1 VESILK
7 SQISNLKSTGDRN
20 LAKYVKILS
29 VWVTSSCNAAL
40 TPTSV
45 ALGNFDGL
53 HLGHRQV
60 VQPILNRS
68 RIPTSGTVSETDQ
81 SWPSNADKD
90 ENLESEHLATCDN
103 DSAAPLDRAYN
114 RHNFDG
120 SISSQTRDSA
130 GNSLSGRDAAAGER
144 LYSTVV
150 TFDPHPQEFFTGQPK
165 KLLTPLAEKVEL
177 LEAMGV
183 EQLVLL
189 PFDRE
194 LANLTAS
201 EFVEEILVRQL
212 QASRISVGLDF
223 RFGRGRAGTAVDLQ
237 SIASSYGIDV
247 ALIPLHNCAEGDR
260 ISSSAIREGLASGD
274 LRKANKLLGRPYSL
288 VGTVVGGQ
296 RLGRTIGFPTANIE
310 LPPEKFLP
318 RFGVYAVRV
327 SVKDGGGIIK
337 DESSSYK
344 WENPKALI
352 RDRSSNV
359 SFINGVMN
367 VGRRPTVNGVQL
379 TVEVHLLD
387 WSGDLYGQTL
397 SASLIEFLR
406 PEQKFASLDTLKTQ
420 IQADCDVAR
429 KVLAANG

>member
-1 VESILK
+1 MAIVIWLS
-7 SQISNLKSTGDRN
+7 
-20 LAKYVKILS
+20 YVKILN
-29 VWVTSSCNAAL
+29 VWVTSSCTAAL

-60 VQPILNRS
+60 VQPILSRS
-68 RIPTSGTVSETDQ
+68 TFGPNSATVSASGQ
-81 SWPSNADKD
+81 SLRSNAGKD
-90 ENLESEHLATCDN
+90 ENLESKHPATCDN
-103 DSAAPLDRAYN
+103 DSA
-114 RHNFDG
+114 
-120 SISSQTRDSA
+120 
-130 GNSLSGRDAAAGER
+130 GNSLCGDDSDAGDR
-144 LYSTVV
+144 PYSTVV

-177 LEAMGV
+177 LAAMGV

-194 LANLTAS
+194 LAALTAS

-212 QASRISVGLDF
+212 QASRISVGVDF

-247 ALIPLHNCAEGDR
+247 TLVPLHNCGEGDR
-260 ISSSAIREGLASGD
+260 ISSSAIREALASGD
-274 LRKANKLLGRPYSL
+274 LRKAHQLLGRPYSL

-318 RFGVYAVRV
+318 RFGVYAVQVLV
-327 SVKDGGGIIK
+327 SMLSKSEAGEIK
-337 DESSSYK
+337 YPSSSYEWK
-344 WENPKALI
+344 NPQSLI
-352 RDRSSNV
+352 RGKASDLSILS
-359 SFINGVMN
+359 GVMN
-367 VGRRPTVNGVQL
+367 VGCRPTVDGQQP
-379 TVEVHLLD
+379 TIEIHLLD
-387 WSGDLYGQTL
+387 WSGDLYGQFL
-397 SASLIEFLR
+397 SASLVDYLR
-406 PEQKFASLDTLKTQ
+406 PEQKFASLDALKTQ

-429 KVLAANG
+429 KVLSKPT

>member
-1 VESILK
+1 M
-7 SQISNLKSTGDRN
+7 
-20 LAKYVKILS
+20 
-29 VWVTSSCNAAL
+29 WVTSSSTAAL

-68 RIPTSGTVSETDQ
+68 LGQTSATVSASAGT
-81 SWPSNADKD
+81 D
-90 ENLESEHLATCDN
+90 ENLESEHPASWDN
-103 DSAAPLDRAYN
+103 DSASPRDTARSG
-114 RHNFDG
+114 HNFDG
-120 SISSQTRDSA
+120 SIAHPQAERNILWGVDSD
-130 GNSLSGRDAAAGER
+130 GVDR
-144 LYSTVV
+144 LYGTVV

-177 LEAMGV
+177 LAAMGV

-194 LANLTAS
+194 LAALTAA

-212 QASRISVGLDF
+212 QASRISVGVDF

-237 SIASSYGIDV
+237 SIASGYGIDV
-247 ALIPLHNCAEGDR
+247 ALVPLHNCTQGDR

-274 LRKANKLLGRPYSL
+274 LARANKLLGRPYSL
-288 VGTVVGGQ
+288 VGPVVGGQ

-337 DESSSYK
+337 KDESSSYK
-344 WENPKALI
+344 WENPQSLI
-352 RDRSSNV
+352 RDRSSNL

-367 VGRRPTVNGVQL
+367 VGRRPTVNGLQL

-397 SASLIEFLR
+397 SASLVEFLR
-406 PEQKFASLDTLKTQ
+406 PEQKFASLDALKNQ
-420 IQADCDVAR
+420 IQVDCDVAR

>member
-1 VESILK
+1 M
-7 SQISNLKSTGDRN
+7 
-20 LAKYVKILS
+20 
-29 VWVTSSCNAAL
+29 WVTSSCTAAL

-68 RIPTSGTVSETDQ
+68 LGQNSATVIASG
-81 SWPSNADKD
+81 PNLRSNAGRD
-90 ENLESEHLATCDN
+90 ENLESEPPATCYN
-103 DSAAPLDRAYN
+103 DSAALPVQSGSS
-114 RHNFDG
+114 HNFDG
-120 SISSQTRDSA
+120 LIGPRAD
-130 GNSLSGRDAAAGER
+130 GNSLSGIDSDGVDR

-177 LEAMGV
+177 LAAMGV

-194 LANLTAS
+194 LAALTAS

-212 QASRISVGLDF
+212 KASRISVGVDF

-237 SIASSYGIDV
+237 SLASGYGIDV
-247 ALIPLHNCAEGDR
+247 ALVPLHNCGEGDR

-274 LRKANKLLGRPYSL
+274 LTRANQLLGRPYSL

-327 SVKDGGGIIK
+327 SVKDRGGIMK
-337 DESSSYK
+337 DESSSYN
-344 WENPKALI
+344 WENSPSIIPGKASDL
-352 RDRSSNV
+352 
-359 SFINGVMN
+359 SFVNGVMN
-367 VGRRPTVNGVQL
+367 VGCRPTVDGLQP

-397 SASLIEFLR
+397 SASLVEFLR
-406 PEQKFASLDTLKTQ
+406 PEQKFASLDALKTQ
-420 IQADCDVAR
+420 IQADCDIAR
-429 KVLAANG
+429 SLLAAKV

>member
-1 VESILK
+1 MWI
-7 SQISNLKSTGDRN
+7 
-20 LAKYVKILS
+20 
-29 VWVTSSCNAAL
+29 TSSSTAAL

-45 ALGNFDGL
+45 ALGNFDGF

-68 RIPTSGTVSETDQ
+68 PGSSSATVSETDQ
-81 SWPSNADKD
+81 SWHSQAGTD
-90 ENLESEHLATCDN
+90 ENWESEHPATWQN
-103 DSAAPLDRAYN
+103 DSAALLERSDN
-114 RHNFDG
+114 RLNFDS
-120 SISSQTRDSA
+120 SIAQRRVE
-130 GNSLSGRDAAAGER
+130 GNSLSGRNSAASDR
-144 LYSTVV
+144 PYSTVV

-177 LEAMGV
+177 LAAMGV

-212 QASRISVGLDF
+212 QASRISVGMDF
-223 RFGRGRAGTAVDLQ
+223 RFGRGRAGKAVDLQ

-247 ALIPLHNCAEGDR
+247 TLAPLQNCAEGDR

-274 LRKANKLLGRPYSL
+274 LTKANKLLGRPYSL

-318 RFGVYAVRV
+318 RFGVYAVQVLV
-327 SVKDGGGIIK
+327 SILSKSEAGEIK
-337 DESSSYK
+337 DPSSSYEWK
-344 WENPKALI
+344 NPESIIDRKASDLSI
-352 RDRSSNV
+352 LS
-359 SFINGVMN
+359 GVMN
-367 VGRRPTVNGVQL
+367 VGCRPTVDGQQP
-379 TVEVHLLD
+379 TIEIHLLD

-397 SASLIEFLR
+397 SASLVEYLR
-406 PEQKFASLDTLKTQ
+406 PEQKFASLDALKTQ

-429 KVLAANG
+429 KVLSKLT

>member
-1 VESILK
+1 M
-7 SQISNLKSTGDRN
+7 
-20 LAKYVKILS
+20 
-29 VWVTSSCNAAL
+29 WVTSSCSAAL

-53 HLGHRQV
+53 HLGHQQV
-60 VQPILNRS
+60 VQPILNKS
-68 RIPTSGTVSETDQ
+68 PGQNSATVSETEQ
-81 SWPSNADKD
+81 NFLSNAGRDKKLD
-90 ENLESEHLATCDN
+90 SEHPATCYN
-103 DSAAPLDRAYN
+103 DSAAPPDRADS

-120 SISSQTRDSA
+120 LIGPRA
-130 GNSLSGRDAAAGER
+130 EGNSLSGIDSDGVDR
-144 LYSTVV
+144 LYGTVV

-177 LEAMGV
+177 LAAMGV

-194 LANLTAS
+194 LATLTAI

-212 QASRISVGLDF
+212 KASRISVGVDF

-237 SIASSYGIDV
+237 SIASGYGIDV
-247 ALIPLHNCAEGDR
+247 ALVPLHNCGTVR

-274 LRKANKLLGRPYSL
+274 LTRVNQLLGRPYSL

-327 SVKDGGGIIK
+327 SVKHGGEKIK
-337 DESSSYK
+337 DQSSSYQR
-344 WENPKALI
+344 ENPKSLI
-352 RDRSSNV
+352 PGTASNLFFV
-359 SFINGVMN
+359 NGVMN
-367 VGRRPTVNGVQL
+367 VGCRPTVDGLQP

-387 WSGDLYGQTL
+387 WSGDLYGKTL
-397 SASLIEFLR
+397 SASLVEFLR
-406 PEQKFASLDTLKTQ
+406 PEQKFASLDALKTQ

-429 KVLAANG
+429 SVLAGKV

>member
-1 VESILK
+1 MAIVIWLS
-7 SQISNLKSTGDRN
+7 
-20 LAKYVKILS
+20 YVKILN
-29 VWVTSSCNAAL
+29 VWVTSSCTAAL

-60 VQPILNRS
+60 VQPILSRS
-68 RIPTSGTVSETDQ
+68 TFGPNSATVSASGQ
-81 SWPSNADKD
+81 SLRSNAGKD
-90 ENLESEHLATCDN
+90 ENLESKHPATCDN
-103 DSAAPLDRAYN
+103 DSA
-114 RHNFDG
+114 
-120 SISSQTRDSA
+120 
-130 GNSLSGRDAAAGER
+130 GNSLCGDDSDAGDR
-144 LYSTVV
+144 PYSTVV

-165 KLLTPLAEKVEL
+165 KLLTPLVEKVEL

-194 LANLTAS
+194 LAALTAS

-212 QASRISVGLDF
+212 QASRISVGMDF

-247 ALIPLHNCAEGDR
+247 TLVPLHNCGEGDR
-260 ISSSAIREGLASGD
+260 ISSSAIREALASGD
-274 LRKANKLLGRPYSL
+274 LRKAHQLLGRPYSL

-318 RFGVYAVRV
+318 RFGVYAVQVLV
-327 SVKDGGGIIK
+327 SMLSKSEAGEIK
-337 DESSSYK
+337 DPSSSYEWK
-344 WENPKALI
+344 NPQSLI
-352 RDRSSNV
+352 RGKASDLSILS
-359 SFINGVMN
+359 GVMN
-367 VGRRPTVNGVQL
+367 VGCRPTVDGQQP
-379 TVEVHLLD
+379 TIEIHLLD

-397 SASLIEFLR
+397 SASLVEYLR
-406 PEQKFASLDTLKTQ
+406 PEQKFASLDALKTQ

-429 KVLAANG
+429 KVLSKPT

>member
-1 VESILK
+1 M
-7 SQISNLKSTGDRN
+7 
-20 LAKYVKILS
+20 
-29 VWVTSSCNAAL
+29 WVTSSCNAAL

-68 RIPTSGTVSETDQ
+68 TFEPNSATVSASGQSLRSNPGKDQ
-81 SWPSNADKD
+81 NS
-90 ENLESEHLATCDN
+90 ESKHPATCNN
-103 DSAAPLDRAYN
+103 DSA
-114 RHNFDG
+114 
-120 SISSQTRDSA
+120 S
-130 GNSLSGRDAAAGER
+130 NSLSGLTSDADDR
-144 LYSTVV
+144 PYSTVV

-177 LEAMGV
+177 LAAMGV

-194 LANLTAS
+194 LAALTAA

-247 ALIPLHNCAEGDR
+247 TLAPLYSCGEGDR
-260 ISSSAIREGLASGD
+260 ISSSAIREALASGD
-274 LRKANKLLGRPYSL
+274 LRKAHQLLGRPYSL

-318 RFGVYAVRV
+318 RFGVYAVQV
-327 SVKDGGGIIK
+327 LIKNQAVEIK
-337 DESSSYK
+337 DPSFSYDWK
-344 WENPKALI
+344 HPQSPISGKASDLSI
-352 RDRSSNV
+352 LS
-359 SFINGVMN
+359 GVMN
-367 VGRRPTVNGVQL
+367 VGCRPTVDGQQP
-379 TVEVHLLD
+379 TIEIHLLD

-397 SASLIEFLR
+397 SASLVEYLR
-406 PEQKFASLDTLKTQ
+406 PEQKFASLDALKTQ

-429 KVLAANG
+429 KVLSKPT

>member
-1 VESILK
+1 M
-7 SQISNLKSTGDRN
+7 
-20 LAKYVKILS
+20 
-29 VWVTSSCNAAL
+29 WVTSSCTAAL

-68 RIPTSGTVSETDQ
+68 PGPNSATVFASGQNLRSNVGTDQ
-81 SWPSNADKD
+81 NW
-90 ENLESEHLATCDN
+90 ESEHPATCEN
-103 DSAAPLDRAYN
+103 DSAAPPDRADSH
-114 RHNFDG
+114 HNFEG
-120 SISSQTRDSA
+120 LIGPRA
-130 GNSLSGRDAAAGER
+130 EGNSLSSRDSDGVDR

-177 LEAMGV
+177 LAAMGV

-194 LANLTAS
+194 LAALTAS

-212 QASRISVGLDF
+212 KASRISVGVDF

-237 SIASSYGIDV
+237 SIASGYGIDV
-247 ALIPLHNCAEGDR
+247 ALVPLHNCGEGDR

-274 LRKANKLLGRPYSL
+274 LTRANQLLGRPYSL

-327 SVKDGGGIIK
+327 SLTDGWEK
-337 DESSSYK
+337 MKEESSSYQR
-344 WENPKALI
+344 ENPKSVIPGTA
-352 RDRSSNV
+352 SNV
-359 SFINGVMN
+359 SFVNGVMN
-367 VGRRPTVNGVQL
+367 VGCRPTVDGQQP
-379 TVEVHLLD
+379 TVEIHLLD

-397 SASLIEFLR
+397 SASLVEFLR
-406 PEQKFASLDTLKTQ
+406 PEQKFASLDALKTQ
-420 IQADCDVAR
+420 IQADCDIAR
-429 KVLAANG
+429 SLLTAKV

>member
-1 VESILK
+1 
-7 SQISNLKSTGDRN
+7 
-20 LAKYVKILS
+20 
-29 VWVTSSCNAAL
+29 VWVTSSCTAAL

-68 RIPTSGTVSETDQ
+68 PGSNSVTVSASPGTDQ
-81 SWPSNADKD
+81 
-90 ENLESEHLATCDN
+90 NLESEHPASWDN
-103 DSAAPLDRAYN
+103 DSATQPDQARSGFNL
-114 RHNFDG
+114 DG
-120 SISSQTRDSA
+120 SIAQTRA
-130 GNSLSGRDAAAGER
+130 EGNSLSGLDSAGVDR
-144 LYSTVV
+144 LYGTVV

-177 LEAMGV
+177 LAAMGV

-194 LANLTAS
+194 LAALTAA

-212 QASRISVGLDF
+212 QASRISVGVDF

-237 SIASSYGIDV
+237 SIASGYGIDV
-247 ALIPLHNCAEGDR
+247 ALVPLHNCTQGDR

-274 LRKANKLLGRPYSL
+274 LIQANKLLGRPYSL
-288 VGTVVGGQ
+288 VGPVVGGQ

-318 RFGVYAVRV
+318 CFGVYAVRV
-327 SVKDGGGIIK
+327 SVKDGGGTIK

-344 WENPKALI
+344 WENPKSLI
-352 RDRSSNV
+352 PPKASNL

-367 VGRRPTVNGVQL
+367 IGRRPTVNGVQL

-406 PEQKFASLDTLKTQ
+406 PEQKFASLDALKTQ

-429 KVLAANG
+429 KVLAAND

>member
-1 VESILK
+1 M
-7 SQISNLKSTGDRN
+7 
-20 LAKYVKILS
+20 
-29 VWVTSSCNAAL
+29 WVTSSCTAAL

-68 RIPTSGTVSETDQ
+68 LGSNSATVFASGPNLRSNVGTDQ
-81 SWPSNADKD
+81 
-90 ENLESEHLATCDN
+90 NLESEPPATCYN
-103 DSAAPLDRAYN
+103 DSAAPPDRSGSS
-114 RHNFDG
+114 HNFEG
-120 SISSQTRDSA
+120 LIGPRA
-130 GNSLSGRDAAAGER
+130 EGNSLSGIDSDGVDR

-177 LEAMGV
+177 LAAMGV

-194 LANLTAS
+194 LAALTAC

-212 QASRISVGLDF
+212 KASRISVGVDF

-237 SIASSYGIDV
+237 SIASGYGIDV
-247 ALIPLHNCAEGDR
+247 ALIPLHNCGEGDR

-274 LRKANKLLGRPYSL
+274 LTRANQLLGRPYSL

-318 RFGVYAVRV
+318 RYGVYAVRV
-327 SVKDGGGIIK
+327 SLKHGWEKMKEG
-337 DESSSYK
+337 SSSYQQ
-344 WENPKALI
+344 ENPKSLI
-352 RDRSSNV
+352 PGTSSNL
-359 SFINGVMN
+359 SFVNGVMN
-367 VGRRPTVNGVQL
+367 VGCRPTVDGLQP
-379 TVEVHLLD
+379 TVEIHLLD

-397 SASLIEFLR
+397 SASLVEFLR
-406 PEQKFASLDTLKTQ
+406 PEQKFASLDALKTQ
-420 IQADCDVAR
+420 IQADCDIAR
-429 KVLAANG
+429 SLLTAKV

>member
-1 VESILK
+1 M
-7 SQISNLKSTGDRN
+7 
-20 LAKYVKILS
+20 
-29 VWVTSSCNAAL
+29 WVTSSCTAAL

-68 RIPTSGTVSETDQ
+68 PGQNSATVFASGQ
-81 SWPSNADKD
+81 NLRSNADTD
-90 ENLESEHLATCDN
+90 ENLESEPRATCYN
-103 DSAAPLDRAYN
+103 DSAAPPDRADS
-114 RHNFDG
+114 HNFEGLIGPRAD
-120 SISSQTRDSA
+120 
-130 GNSLSGRDAAAGER
+130 GNSLSGIDSDGVDKF
-144 LYSTVV
+144 YGTVV

-177 LEAMGV
+177 LAAMGV

-194 LANLTAS
+194 LAALTAS

-212 QASRISVGLDF
+212 KASRISVGVDF

-237 SIASSYGIDV
+237 SIASGYGIDV
-247 ALIPLHNCAEGDR
+247 ALVPLHNCGEGDR

-274 LRKANKLLGRPYSL
+274 LTRANQLLGRPYSL

-318 RFGVYAVRV
+318 CFGVYAVRV
-327 SVKDGGGIIK
+327 SVKHGWEKMKDG
-337 DESSSYK
+337 SSSYQQ
-344 WENPKALI
+344 ENPKSLI
-352 RDRSSNV
+352 PGAASNL
-359 SFINGVMN
+359 SFVNGVMN
-367 VGRRPTVNGVQL
+367 VGCRPTVDGQQP

-397 SASLIEFLR
+397 SASLVEFLR
-406 PEQKFASLDTLKTQ
+406 PEQKFASLDALKTQ
-420 IQADCDVAR
+420 IQADCDIAR
-429 KVLAANG
+429 SLLTAKV

>member
-1 VESILK
+1 M
-7 SQISNLKSTGDRN
+7 
-20 LAKYVKILS
+20 AKCVKILS
-29 VWVTSSCNAAL
+29 VWITSSSTAAL

-68 RIPTSGTVSETDQ
+68 PGSSSATVSETDQ
-81 SWPSNADKD
+81 SWHSQAGTD
-90 ENLESEHLATCDN
+90 ENWESEHPATWQN
-103 DSAAPLDRAYN
+103 DSAALLERSDN
-114 RHNFDG
+114 RLNFDS
-120 SISSQTRDSA
+120 SIAQRRVE
-130 GNSLSGRDAAAGER
+130 GNSLSGRNSAASDR
-144 LYSTVV
+144 PYSTVV

-194 LANLTAS
+194 LAALTAD
-201 EFVEEILVRQL
+201 EFVEKILVQQL
-212 QASRISVGLDF
+212 QASRISVGMDF
-223 RFGRGRAGTAVDLQ
+223 RFGRGRAGTAADLQ

-247 ALIPLHNCAEGDR
+247 TLIGLHTCDEGDR
-260 ISSSAIREGLASGD
+260 ISSSIIRESLASGD
-274 LRKANKLLGRPYSL
+274 LKRANQLLGRPYSL

-318 RFGVYAVRV
+318 RFGVYAVQV
-327 SVKDGGGIIK
+327 LIKNAAGKIK
-337 DESSSYK
+337 DPSSCYEWK
-344 WENPKALI
+344 NPE
-352 RDRSSNV
+352 
-359 SFINGVMN
+359 SFIESVASDLPILNGVMN
-367 VGRRPTVNGVQL
+367 VGCRPTVDGQQP
-379 TVEVHLLD
+379 TIEIHLLD

-397 SASLIEFLR
+397 SASLVEYLR
-406 PEQKFASLDTLKTQ
+406 PEQKFASLDALKTQ
-420 IQADCDVAR
+420 IQVDCDVAR
-429 KVLAANG
+429 KLL

>member
-1 VESILK
+1 M
-7 SQISNLKSTGDRN
+7 
-20 LAKYVKILS
+20 
-29 VWVTSSCNAAL
+29 WVTSSCTAAL

-60 VQPILNRS
+60 VQPILSRS
-68 RIPTSGTVSETDQ
+68 TFGPNSATVSAPGQ
-81 SWPSNADKD
+81 SLRSNAGKD
-90 ENLESEHLATCDN
+90 ENLESKHPATCDN
-103 DSAAPLDRAYN
+103 DSA
-114 RHNFDG
+114 
-120 SISSQTRDSA
+120 
-130 GNSLSGRDAAAGER
+130 GNSLCDDSDAGGR
-144 LYSTVV
+144 LHSTVV

-177 LEAMGV
+177 LAAMGV

-194 LANLTAS
+194 LADLTAD
-201 EFVEEILVRQL
+201 EFVEKILVRQL
-212 QASRISVGLDF
+212 QASRISVGMDF

-247 ALIPLHNCAEGDR
+247 TLVPLHNCGEGDR
-260 ISSSAIREGLASGD
+260 ISSSAIREALASGD
-274 LRKANKLLGRPYSL
+274 LRKAHQLLGRPYSL

-318 RFGVYAVRV
+318 RFGVYAVEV
-327 SVKDGGGIIK
+327 LVKNEVGTIK
-337 DESSSYK
+337 DRSYSYE
-344 WENPKALI
+344 WDNPKSPI
-352 RDRSSNV
+352 SSQA
-359 SFINGVMN
+359 SDLSILNGVIN
-367 VGRRPTVNGVQL
+367 VGCRPTVDGQQP
-379 TVEVHLLD
+379 TIEIHLLD

-397 SASLIEFLR
+397 SASLVEYLR
-406 PEQKFASLDTLKTQ
+406 PEQKFASLDALKTQ

-429 KVLAANG
+429 KLLSKPT

>member
-1 VESILK
+1 M
-7 SQISNLKSTGDRN
+7 
-20 LAKYVKILS
+20 
-29 VWVTSSCNAAL
+29 WVTSSCTAAL

-60 VQPILNRS
+60 VQPILSRS
-68 RIPTSGTVSETDQ
+68 TFGPNSATVSAPGQ
-81 SWPSNADKD
+81 SLRSNAGKD
-90 ENLESEHLATCDN
+90 ENLESKHPATCDN
-103 DSAAPLDRAYN
+103 DSA
-114 RHNFDG
+114 
-120 SISSQTRDSA
+120 
-130 GNSLSGRDAAAGER
+130 GNSLCDDSDAGGR
-144 LYSTVV
+144 LHSTVV

-177 LEAMGV
+177 LAAMGV

-194 LANLTAS
+194 LADLTAD
-201 EFVEEILVRQL
+201 EFVEKILVRQL
-212 QASRISVGLDF
+212 QASRISVGMDF

-247 ALIPLHNCAEGDR
+247 TLVPLHNCGEGDR
-260 ISSSAIREGLASGD
+260 ISSSAIREALASGD
-274 LRKANKLLGRPYSL
+274 LRKAHQLLGRPYSL

-318 RFGVYAVRV
+318 RFGVYAVEV
-327 SVKDGGGIIK
+327 LVKNEVGTIK
-337 DESSSYK
+337 DRSYSYE
-344 WENPKALI
+344 WDNPKSPI
-352 RDRSSNV
+352 SSQA
-359 SFINGVMN
+359 SDLSILNGVMN
-367 VGRRPTVNGVQL
+367 VGCRPTVDGQQP
-379 TVEVHLLD
+379 TIEIHLLD

-397 SASLIEFLR
+397 SASLVEYLR
-406 PEQKFASLDTLKTQ
+406 PEQKFASLDALKTQ

-429 KVLAANG
+429 KLLSKPT

>member
-1 VESILK
+1 M
-7 SQISNLKSTGDRN
+7 
-20 LAKYVKILS
+20 
-29 VWVTSSCNAAL
+29 WVTSSCTAAL

-68 RIPTSGTVSETDQ
+68 PDQNSAAILASG
-81 SWPSNADKD
+81 PNLRSNAGRD
-90 ENLESEHLATCDN
+90 ENLESEPPATCYN
-103 DSAAPLDRAYN
+103 DSAAPPDRAGSP
-114 RHNFDG
+114 HNFDG
-120 SISSQTRDSA
+120 LIGPKA
-130 GNSLSGRDAAAGER
+130 EGNSLSGIDSDGVDR
-144 LYSTVV
+144 LYGTVV
-150 TFDPHPQEFFTGQPK
+150 TFDPHPQEFFTGQQK

-194 LANLTAS
+194 LAALTAC

-212 QASRISVGLDF
+212 KASRISVGVDF

-237 SIASSYGIDV
+237 SIALGYGIDV
-247 ALIPLHNCAEGDR
+247 ALVPLHNCGEGDR

-274 LRKANKLLGRPYSL
+274 LTRANQLLGRPYSL

-327 SVKDGGGIIK
+327 SLKHGWEK
-337 DESSSYK
+337 MKEESSSYQR
-344 WENPKALI
+344 ENPQSLI
-352 RDRSSNV
+352 PGAASNL
-359 SFINGVMN
+359 SFVNGVMN
-367 VGRRPTVNGVQL
+367 VGCRPTVDGLQP

-397 SASLIEFLR
+397 SASLVEFLR
-406 PEQKFASLDTLKTQ
+406 PEQKFASLDALKTQ
-420 IQADCDVAR
+420 IQADCDIAR
-429 KVLAANG
+429 SVLTAKV